1 MFFWHG
7 YWSWSFIFQLLMLI
21 HFFRR
26 RPEGYW
32 FFVIL
37 FLGPLGAAVYFVIEV
52 IPDLRVKPPVIRRF
66 ERKRRRQWLEQLV
79 VDSPS
84 HEALTGLAE
93 IHAIEG
99 RHSEAIDLF
108 GRALQLD
115 PEDPESLYGRGC
127 SYLETE
133 QVANAIADLERVVQ
147 ADPSYSIYGA
157 HLSLAEAY
165 EATDRVDE
173 ALHAY
178 EAILGRTTV
187 SRAYFNYGRLL
198 AQRGEIEK
206 ARQMM
211 EEILAKKATLPR
223 YLRRQE
229 RPWFRRAKAFLKETG

>member
-1 MFFWHG
+1 MFFWHD
-7 YWSWSFIFQLLMLI
+7 YWSWSFLFQLLMLI

-52 IPDLRVKPPVIRRF
+52 IPDLSVKPPVIRRF
-66 ERKRRRQWLEQLV
+66 ERKRRRQWLEKLV

-93 IHAIEG
+93 IHAVEG

-108 GRALQLD
+108 GRALRLD
-115 PEDPESLYGRGC
+115 PEDPERLYGRGR
-127 SYLETE
+127 SYLETG

-147 ADPSYSIYGA
+147 TAPSHSFYGA

-165 EATDRVDE
+165 EAADQVDK
-173 ALHAY
+173 ALQAY

-198 AQRGEIEK
+198 AQQGEIEK
-206 ARQMM
+206 ARRMM

-229 RPWFRRAKAFLKETG
+229 RPWFRRAKAFLKAG